1 MSIGMSTIILSLF
14 CWELSDD
21 LWVRARLKL
30 LDDEDS
36 ELPFENESSDSLVIA
51 FRLLL
56 YLFGRSSE

>member
-1 MSIGMSTIILSLF
+1 MSTIILSLF